1 MSTPN
6 DTFALHSKRV
16 GYFVT
21 GTIGVLLSAL
31 YLYLS
36 DETPFGTLDQ
46 PGPRVWPTVVGCL
59 MLLGSAFTLFEAW
72 RMPRDHTFQLPSGA
86 GAKRVVI
93 LILLMIGYFLLMEP
107 LGQLFSSMLF
117 CALMMRLI
125 SPMSWTRIVIASVSI
140 CVVMY
145 VLFVVVLQI
154 PMPKGVLGY

>member
-1 MSTPN
+1 MSTPS
-6 DTFALHSKRV
+6 DTSALHSKRV

-21 GTIGVLLSAL
+21 GTIGVLLSIV

-46 PGPRVWPTVVGCL
+46 PGPRVWPTIVGF
-59 MLLGSAFTLFEAW
+59 MVLLGSAFTLWEAW
-72 RMPRDHTFQLPSGA
+72 RMPRDHTFVLPSGA
-86 GAKRVVI
+86 GAKRV
-93 LILLMIGYFLLMEP
+93 ILLIALMVGYFLLMEP
-107 LGQLFSSMLF
+107 MGQLFSSILF

-125 SPMSWTRIVIASVSI
+125 SPMTWTRIIIASVSI

-154 PMPKGVLGY
+154 PMPKGPLGY